1 MAVLGTMT
9 LSLIAALDGIP
20 TEYLKIARNLGTSRI
35 RMWWYIRLPAIIPG
49 TMTAIRMSFFGA
61 WMAVLAGEM
70 AGLNSGLGYM
80 IIMAQQMY
88 NMKLVMIGILTIG
101 FIGFVIDR
109 LLLLINARLLRWV
122 Q

>member
-1 MAVLGTMT
+1 
-9 LSLIAALDGIP
+9 
-20 TEYLKIARNLGTSRI
+20 
-35 RMWWYIRLPAIIPG
+35 
-49 TMTAIRMSFFGA
+49 
-61 WMAVLAGEM
+61 MAVLAGEM

-109 LLLLINARLLRWV
+109 LLLLINTRLLRWV